1 MTIPATAAGTTP
13 GTSSDAEPRSATQA
27 RLLDAAAR
35 VFARHGAAGATTRRI
50 AEEAGVNEV
59 TLFRHFGS
67 KGALLDAAVHACAT
81 RAQPAA
87 LPDVP
92 ADPEREL
99 EAWCAGELAR
109 LRRTA
114 ELLRQCFAESGD
126 APGCHGHDAGA
137 VVAGLAAALR
147 AYVERLAARET
158 TAHLAPRADREAA
171 VAMLVSVVVADALAR
186 DEMPGVHP
194 EPVVDA
200 PARYAR
206 GFLRALGWPV
216 DAPAARW
223 EWTAPDD
230 DDA

>member
-1 MTIPATAAGTTP
+1 MTIPATAAGAAP
-13 GTSSDAEPRSATQA
+13 DAELRSATQA
-27 RLLDAAAR
+27 RLLEAAAR

-67 KGALLDAAVHACAT
+67 KGALLDAAVHACAAS
-81 RAQPAA
+81 AQPAA

-92 ADPEREL
+92 LDPEREL
-99 EAWCAGELAR
+99 AVWCAGELAR

-137 VVAGLAAALR
+137 VVAGLAAELR
-147 AYVERLAARET
+147 AYGERLAAR
-158 TAHLAPRADREAA
+158 APLAPRGDREAA
-171 VAMLVSVVVADALAR
+171 VAMLVSVIVADALAR
-186 DEMPGVHP
+186 EELPGVHP
-194 EPVVDA
+194 EPAADA

-206 GFLRALGWPV
+206 GFLRALGWSV
-216 DAPAARW
+216 AAPAARW

-230 DDA
+230 DA

>member
-1 MTIPATAAGTTP
+1 MTIPAPASDDASRTP
-13 GTSSDAEPRSATQA
+13 TQA
-27 RLLDAAAR
+27 RLLEAAAR

-81 RAQPAA
+81 RAQPAV

-92 ADPEREL
+92 VDPEREL
-99 EAWCAGELAR
+99 AAWCAGELAR

-137 VVAGLAAALR
+137 VVAGLAAELR
-147 AYVERLAARET
+147 AYGERLAAR
-158 TAHLAPRADREAA
+158 APLAPRADREAA
-171 VAMLVSVVVADALAR
+171 AAMLVSVVVADALAR
-186 DEMPGVHP
+186 DELPGVHP
-194 EPVVDA
+194 EPSADA

-206 GFLRALGWPV
+206 SFLRALGWRV
-216 DAPAARW
+216 EAPAARW

-230 DDA
+230 DT